1 MFIENFKVESPNVTY
16 REGEIHSVYN
26 YETTELVHENRKGT
40 YQWIVKPKT
49 VKYEF
54 KTDTRVPKL
63 GVMLVGWGGNN
74 GATLTGGVIA
84 NREGISWAT
93 KDKVQQANYFGSLTQ
108 ASSIRVGSFNGEE
121 IYAPFK
127 NLLPMVNPDDV
138 VFGGWDIS
146 DMNLADAMARAKVF
160 DIDLQKQLRPYMES
174 MVPLPGIY
182 DPDFIAANQGPRAN
196 SVIKGTKFIII
207 FF

>member
-1 MFIENFKVESPNVTY
+1 MFIENFKVESPNVKYT
-16 REGEIHSVYN
+16 ESEIHSVYD
-26 YETTELVHENRKGT
+26 YQTTELVHEEKNGT
-40 YQWIVKPKT
+40 YQWTVKPKN

-54 KTDTRVPKL
+54 KTDVHVPKL

-74 GATLTGGVIA
+74 GSTLTGGVIA

-108 ASSIRVGSFNGEE
+108 ASAIRVGSFNGEE

-127 NLLPMVNPDDV
+127 SLLPMVNPDDV

-182 DPDFIAANQGPRAN
+182 NPDFIAANQGSRAN
-196 SVIKGTKFIII
+196 NVIKGTIDSM
-207 FF
+207 

>member
-1 MFIENFKVESPNVTY
+1 MRAPMSSTLTGRFTPFTAMKPLSLFMRTGMALISGLSSPRLSNMN
-16 REGEIHSVYN
+16 S
-26 YETTELVHENRKGT
+26 
-40 YQWIVKPKT
+40 
-49 VKYEF
+49 
-54 KTDTRVPKL
+54 KL
-63 GVMLVGWGGNN
+63 ISMVMLVGWGGNN

-127 NLLPMVNPDDV
+127 SLLPMVYIVNPDDV

-146 DMNLADAMARAKVF
+146 SMNLADAMARAKVF

-174 MVPLPGIY
+174 MVPLPGIF
-182 DPDFIAANQGPRAN
+182 DPDFIAANQGSRAN
-196 SVIKGTKFIII
+196 NVIKGTKKQQVEQVIKDIK
-207 FF
+207 